1 MQNVY
6 NTVRPLDQEY
16 REAFLI
22 VAVFYLF
29 MSLFKKQEDL
39 NSQFDFYWDKQRL
52 Q

>member
-22 VAVFYLF
+22 VAVFLIYVTL
-29 MSLFKKQEDL
+29 
-39 NSQFDFYWDKQRL
+39 
-52 Q
+52 